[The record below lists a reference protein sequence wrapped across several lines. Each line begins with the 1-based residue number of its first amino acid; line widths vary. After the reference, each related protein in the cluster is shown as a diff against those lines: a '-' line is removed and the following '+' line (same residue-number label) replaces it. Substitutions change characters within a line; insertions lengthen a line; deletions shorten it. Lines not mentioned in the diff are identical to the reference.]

1 MDQSNNSNVN
11 VNFLDESNYLVTKQ
25 VDTSSIPEQTSQT
38 DLDLLK
44 KAEEKS
50 QYKANIA
57 KNIKNPQLQRAVS
70 SLKLVNPFK
79 GY

>member
-1 MDQSNNSNVN
+1 MDQNNNSVN
-11 VNFLDESNYLVTKQ
+11 INMLNESDYLVTKQ
-25 VDTSSIPEQTSQT
+25 VDPSTIPTETSQA
-38 DLDLLK
+38 DLELLN
-44 KAEEKS
+44 KAEQKS
-50 QYKANIA
+50 QYKSNIA

>member
-1 MDQSNNSNVN
+1 MDQQNNSNVS

-25 VDTSSIPEQTSQT
+25 VDTSSIPEQTSKT

>member
-1 MDQSNNSNVN
+1 MDQPNNSNVN

-25 VDTSSIPEQTSQT
+25 IDTSSIPEQTSKT